1 MKKYIEENKNCKEMD
16 FIEVLP
22 VENRE
27 IQANRTFIPF
37 GRENLIEKTLL
48 KCSKSLKGDMITLM
62 TNNISHS
69 VKEMMLKL
77 NKEIEKEIIAIVENK
92 IKDFKTVL
100 SDEALKSY
108 VVKLFENS
116 IYHFYKDVIICLMK
130 VYLY

>member
-77 NKEIEKEIIAIVENK
+77 NKEIEKEIIASVENK

-100 SDEALKSY
+100 SDEEL
-108 VVKLFENS
+108 
-116 IYHFYKDVIICLMK
+116 
-130 VYLY
+130 